1 MMHSH
6 SHTVENRTMGR
17 RLVIATVANALFVA
31 VELAVGFYA
40 NSLSLIGDALHNFT
54 DVIALVIA
62 LIAVTLERRPPT
74 PSRTYGYQRAGVLA
88 AFINAGTLVGFT
100 IYIFVEAWMRFRNPE
115 PVDTS
120 AMMIVAFIGVLL
132 NGAVTLWFRE
142 AGRHDVNIRSAV
154 IHMFADTLASAG
166 VIVAALLIRS
176 TGRTVFD
183 PLISVMIGVLILW
196 SSWSIL
202 RETVNLLLEGTP
214 RGIDPEMVTLDLA
227 AQQGVLGVHHLH
239 IWAIGP
245 SRSALSCH
253 LQLGDVSLRSAGE
266 VLKRVNEM
274 LTERYAIAHTTIQV
288 EHLGCPADDPFCLLP
303 SEDGEAV
310 QNEHAT

>member
-1 MMHSH
+1 MS
-6 SHTVENRTMGR
+6 R

-31 VELAVGFYA
+31 IELAVGVYA
-40 NSLSLIGDALHNFT
+40 NSLALIGDALHNFT

-62 LIAVTLERRPPT
+62 LIAVTLARRPAT

-100 IYIFVEAWMRFRNPE
+100 FYIFYEAWERFRSPE
-115 PVDTS
+115 VVDTS
-120 AMMIVAFIGVLL
+120 AMMIVAFVGVLL
-132 NGAVTLWFRE
+132 NGAITLWFME

-154 IHMFADTLASAG
+154 VHMFADTLASAG
-166 VIVAALLIRS
+166 VIVAAILIRTS
-176 TGRTVFD
+176 GLSMFD
-183 PLISVMIGVLILW
+183 PLISVIIGVLILW

-214 RGIDPEMVTLDLA
+214 RGIDPESVKTDLA

-245 SRSALSCH
+245 STSALSCH
-253 LQLGDVSLRSAGE
+253 LQLGDVTLRSAGE
-266 VLKRVNEM
+266 VLKRVNAM
-274 LTERYAIAHTTIQV
+274 LTDRYSIAHTTIQV
-288 EHLGCPADDPFCLLP
+288 EHIGCPADDPFCLASDAPEPALAI
-303 SEDGEAV
+303 EETGK
-310 QNEHAT
+310 